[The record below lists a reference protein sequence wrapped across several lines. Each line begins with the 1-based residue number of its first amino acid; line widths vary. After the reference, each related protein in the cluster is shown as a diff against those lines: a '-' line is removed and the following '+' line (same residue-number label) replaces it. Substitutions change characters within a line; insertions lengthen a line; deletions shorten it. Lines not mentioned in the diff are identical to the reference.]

1 MSKKGRP
8 WLKGA
13 EIAGLSLAIYTL
25 LLWLFLLIV
34 FFVVSMEEG
43 GSGIMDAT
51 IPMTLSVVLLSQ
63 GVGFHAGS
71 ITLTITPLLLTILFV
86 WLVAWLTKRFAQNFK
101 SYVMAVLLWV
111 AAMFLYSV
119 NVTVVLADAL
129 PIVIGKTAI
138 VFTIGYLLGAL
149 PGSKALKNAMGK
161 VQSTISERVY
171 KTLSLGIKN
180 ALWLLVAYLGVGLV
194 TVLVWIIQNHAAM
207 FKVFH
212 LAGMQVGSRIVT
224 TICTLAWLPNL
235 CLWAVSWLFG
245 AGFSIGDL
253 ASFTLWSDH
262 ASGLPAVPVFGLFP
276 QSLSSDGARDI
287 LLSIPLLCGLCVGLV
302 ELFHPQGFALN
313 AGKPGQRVKVGKL
326 IVNLL
331 YPLVTFVISSVLMS
345 LVANL
350 AFVFSSGALGR
361 YRLRHVGVDAAA
373 ATQAAVKPT
382 TIGLGAAWTVAV
394 VLIAAIIGVRML
406 SKHQRNIAAASS
418 SESKSEVAKTKTGT
432 QGGAAP
438 EEP

>member
-1 MSKKGRP
+1 MSKKERP

-13 EIAGLSLAIYTL
+13 QIAGLCLAIYTL

-43 GSGIMDAT
+43 GTGIMNST
-51 IPMTLSVVLLSQ
+51 IPMTLMVVLLSQ

-71 ITLTITPLLLTILFV
+71 ITLTITPLLLTILFIC
-86 WLVAWLTKRFAQNFK
+86 LVAWLTKRFALNIR

-119 NVTVVLADAL
+119 NVTVMLTDSL
-129 PIVIGKTAI
+129 PIVLGKTAI
-138 VFTIGYLLGAL
+138 VFSFGYLMGAL
-149 PGSKALKNAMGK
+149 PGSKVLKNAMTK
-161 VQSTISERVY
+161 LQSTISERVY

-180 ALWLLVAYLGVGLV
+180 ALWLLTAYLGVGLV
-194 TVLVWIIQNHAAM
+194 TLLVWIVQNHAAM

-253 ASFTLWSDH
+253 ASFSLWTDH

-276 QSLSSDGARDI
+276 QAISGDGMRDI
-287 LLSIPLLCGLCVGLV
+287 LMSIPLLCGLGVALV
-302 ELFHPQGFALN
+302 ELFHPKGFAIN
-313 AGKPGQRVKVGKL
+313 AGRPGQRIEVGKL
-326 IVNLL
+326 VVSFI
-331 YPLVTFVISSVLMS
+331 YPLVAFILSSVLMS

-373 ATQAAVKPT
+373 ATQAVIKPT
-382 TIGLGAAWTVAV
+382 SIGMFAAWTIAV
-394 VLIAAIIGVRML
+394 ILIAAVIGMRIF
-406 SKHQRNIAAASS
+406 SKHQRNAPAASNEHAPRTVKNKPDTQS
-418 SESKSEVAKTKTGT
+418 SNASTEL
-432 QGGAAP
+432 
-438 EEP
+438 